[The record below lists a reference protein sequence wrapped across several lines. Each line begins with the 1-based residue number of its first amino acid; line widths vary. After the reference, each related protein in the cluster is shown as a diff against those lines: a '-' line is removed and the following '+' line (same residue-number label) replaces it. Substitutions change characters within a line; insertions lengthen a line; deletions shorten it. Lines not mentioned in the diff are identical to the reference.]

1 MEEFSSIMKKAILE
15 LGGNINR
22 LDTALELAKQHPDA
36 LIIISSEGDP
46 AGCLAKLKAAGIP
59 KDRFILDYNAW
70 DTVTNFTTTMP
81 LIEKYEIDELY
92 VVTDLFH
99 IPRSKAICE
108 TIYFFRGV
116 VRHYVPHGNDDHK
129 ETIWYDFIRSLIWR
143 LSNHL
148 VYDEKVKEQ
157 RMPGIEADA
166 KLAEELLKTYE
177 V

>member
-1 MEEFSSIMKKAILE
+1 MKKAILE

-22 LDTALELAKQHPDA
+22 LDTALELAKSHPDA

-59 KDRFILDYNAW
+59 KDRFILDYQAW
-70 DTVTNFTTTMP
+70 DTVTNFTTTLP
-81 LIEKYEIDELY
+81 IIRDEEIGELY

-108 TIYFFRGV
+108 SIYFGRGV
-116 VRHYVPHGNDDHK
+116 VRNYVPHGTDDHK
-129 ETIWYDFIRSLIWR
+129 ETLWYDTFRALLWR
-143 LSNHL
+143 FTGHL
-148 VYDEKVKEQ
+148 LYDEKVKEQ

-166 KLAEELLKTYE
+166 KLAAELLKSYE

>member
-1 MEEFSSIMKKAILE
+1 MLHISPFMKKAILE

-46 AGCLAKLKAAGIP
+46 AGCLAKLKAAGIS
-59 KDRFILDYNAW
+59 KNRFILDYNAW
-70 DTVTNFTTTMP
+70 DTVTNFTTTLP
-81 LIEKYEIDELY
+81 IIRDQEIGELY

-116 VRHYVPHGNDDHK
+116 VINYVAHGYDDHK
-129 ETIWYDFIRSLIWR
+129 EVIWYDFMRSLVWR
-143 LSNHL
+143 LTNHL
-148 VYDEKVKEQ
+148 IYDEKVKGQ

-166 KLAEELLKTYE
+166 KVAEELLKNYE
-177 V
+177 D

>member
-1 MEEFSSIMKKAILE
+1 MKKAILE

-22 LDTALELAKQHPDA
+22 LDTVLELVKQHPDA

-70 DTVTNFTTTMP
+70 DTVTNFTTTLP
-81 LIEKYEIDELY
+81 IIRDQEIDELY

-99 IPRSKAICE
+99 IPRSRSICE
-108 TIYFFRGV
+108 AIYFGRGV
-116 VRHYVPHGNDDHK
+116 LRSYVPHGTDDHK
-129 ETIWYDFIRSLIWR
+129 EPIWYDTFRALLWR
-143 LSNHL
+143 FTGHL
-148 VYDEKVKEQ
+148 LYDEKVKEQ

-166 KLAEELLKTYE
+166 KLEEELLKDYE

>member
-1 MEEFSSIMKKAILE
+1 MLQTSPSMKKAILE

-70 DTVTNFTTTMP
+70 DTVTNFTTTLP
-81 LIEKYEIDELY
+81 LIQKHEIDELY

-116 VRHYVPHGNDDHK
+116 VRHYVPHGTDDHK
-129 ETIWYDFIRSLIWR
+129 EPIWYDTFRSVVWR
-143 LSNHL
+143 LTHHL
-148 VYDEKVKEQ
+148 IYNEKVKEQ
-157 RMPGIEADA
+157 RMAGIEADA